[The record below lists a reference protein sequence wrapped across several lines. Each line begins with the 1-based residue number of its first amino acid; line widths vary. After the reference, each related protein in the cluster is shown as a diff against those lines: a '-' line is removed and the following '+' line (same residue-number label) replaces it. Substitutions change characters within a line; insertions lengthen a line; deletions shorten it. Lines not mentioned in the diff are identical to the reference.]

1 MVHGM
6 GKFQLCALLLFL
18 TSVSC
23 IQQQLREPG
32 VSNNILAPTDTL
44 PVNPIAAGKG
54 ALLLTRFKSYDD
66 FKAIVRMK
74 YFENSLTIGRFTNIG
89 HEVQITYQNAGH
101 EITSILKSGV
111 SEFDFIR
118 ARDGSFWDRVR
129 LVLKSPYALLH
140 RGDMLRIE
148 ILGRRRDYMFG
159 EGDLA
164 FYDLAETMVYNISDD
179 DLTLM
184 PSEDLSEKGYLNTFN
199 HITAQAF
206 ITSIYSEEIADFVA
220 DVHERYHHPELI
232 TGDFTDDLRSDLE
245 NGPVDNYI
253 DLLNNEW
260 GQELGKQLKE
270 KYHLTRHTYWTP
282 ELLADYL
289 NDVQDYYSW
298 AFQIGFKPFKS
309 TDEKVIRFSKKIN
322 SVNKDVYAFRKYY
335 Y

>member
-1 MVHGM
+1 
-6 GKFQLCALLLFL
+6 
-18 TSVSC
+18 
-23 IQQQLREPG
+23 
-32 VSNNILAPTDTL
+32 
-44 PVNPIAAGKG
+44 
-54 ALLLTRFKSYDD
+54 
-66 FKAIVRMK
+66 
-74 YFENSLTIGRFTNIG
+74 
-89 HEVQITYQNAGH
+89 
-101 EITSILKSGV
+101 
-111 SEFDFIR
+111 
-118 ARDGSFWDRVR
+118 
-129 LVLKSPYALLH
+129 
-140 RGDMLRIE
+140 
-148 ILGRRRDYMFG
+148 MFG